1 MFGEFRLKMMVLVL
15 RQRDRDTNQRHDL
28 NFHQLTPADAVFDV
42 GGAVAGVDNNLL
54 QIWKQ
59 YGFLPEFYN
68 VAQGGAANKREG
80 YPLRPELIESVMY
93 LYRATKDP
101 YLLTVGEDMLQSIQV
116 SEP

>member
-1 MFGEFRLKMMVLVL
+1 MKQGTVTLPVFQSLEAFWPGLLSLVGDNAKGLKSVH
-15 RQRDRDTNQRHDL
+15 NYH
-28 NFHQLTPADAVFDV
+28 
-42 GGAVAGVDNNLL
+42 

-68 VAQGGAANKREG
+68 VAQGGSANKCEG

-101 YLLTVGEDMLQSIQV
+101 YLLTVGEDMLRSIQV
-116 SEP
+116 RTWDSYFSCIS